1 MTITETPAAG
11 EFTMTSGCD
20 SNSCDDIPPLQLQ
33 LREIMHDARERGEC
47 TGNYSSHLTRCRCVW
62 CFLGY
67 YPRFC
72 CGGGMSCC
80 IIFTGALE

>member
-33 LREIMHDARERGEC
+33 LREILHDARERGRM
-47 TGNYSSHLTRCRCVW
+47 HRQLCRC
-62 CFLGY
+62 
-67 YPRFC
+67 
-72 CGGGMSCC
+72 CGADDGRRTASDDR
-80 IIFTGALE
+80 

>member
-1 MTITETPAAG
+1 MPSYDFEVDLESLVNAAQKTA
-11 EFTMTSGCD
+11 EV
-20 SNSCDDIPPLQLQ
+20 IQLKKDNDV
-33 LREIMHDARERGEC
+33 ED
-47 TGNYSSHLTRCRCVW
+47 YSSHLTRCRCVW

-80 IIFTGALE
+80 IIFNRSA